1 METCTMFGENGNSAE
16 HGFGVPET
24 DAESAY
30 TAAHG
35 EARDLLTRIEELLC
49 ELPAPG
55 SEDRPIDWSTV
66 GCVYEVNRQLGE
78 VVSFLGT
85 TV

>member
-1 METCTMFGENGNSAE
+1 MKTEIRRSTS
-16 HGFGVPET
+16 FGVPEP
-24 DAESAY
+24 DLEGFY
-30 TAAHG
+30 EAAHE
-35 EARDLLTRIEELLC
+35 EARDLLARIEELLC

-55 SEDRPIDWSTV
+55 SEDRPIDWSTI